1 METKES
7 KETKPSKVKSPKQTK
22 LESLERLQTQ
32 LSIAV
37 LSGDTPLQ
45 KKIKDIIKFIKE
57 RR

>member
-1 METKES
+1 METKKL
-7 KETKPSKVKSPKQTK
+7 KETKSSQVKSSKQTK

-37 LSGDTPLQ
+37 LSGDTSLI
-45 KKIKDIIKFIKE
+45 KKIKDIIRFIKE